1 MRTAALILLTM
12 ALGTDLRAQAPS
24 CASLKT
30 PDGIATGYKNRG
42 NRCEGLYVADV
53 SANNLELI
61 SLTQGDIHY
70 RLAPGVVLQVSSS
83 ERTNVLNV
91 RSVAK
96 PPRMYYRMDATLTPG
111 SVLKWPVEDV
121 LLPERLDELRI
132 GIIGSYGSGDAKVF
146 VPLLVEVEGQPRTGA
161 TPNDVMLTIRP
172 SFDTEAI
179 KWRSGPFNGD
189 TCAAFGTWRDAAQTS
204 ILAGQYTKIN
214 LGVLRAAEC
223 VEVAASSQTSNDW
236 TTMRVRV
243 GAR

>member
-1 MRTAALILLTM
+1 VRAAVLVLLGM
-12 ALGTDLRAQAPS
+12 VLGGNLRAQVPP

-30 PDGIATGYKNRG
+30 PDGIATGYKARG

-70 RLAPGVVLQVSSS
+70 RLAPGVVLQVSSP
-83 ERTNVLNV
+83 ERTNLLNV

-96 PPRMYYRMDATLTPG
+96 PPKMYYRMDATLSPG
-111 SVLKWPVEDV
+111 SLLKWPVEDV

-132 GIIGSYGSGDAKVF
+132 GIFGWYGSGDAKVF
-146 VPLLVEVEGQPRTGA
+146 VPLLVEVQGQQRTAGA
-161 TPNDVMLTIRP
+161 QNDVVFTVRP

-189 TCAAFGTWRDAAQTS
+189 TCAAFGNWRDAPQTS

-214 LGVLRAAEC
+214 LGVLRAPEC

-243 GAR
+243 GPQ